1 MKIKDKNNLKKTYI
15 ETRDKLIK
23 TLNNYDCEID
33 CDGDETDFIQ
43 ANALVKV
50 QNKLSA
56 NYLKQLIA
64 VKKAIE
70 QIDNDSYGVCEEC
83 DEEIGIKRLEA
94 IPGITICIC
103 CAEQAEINK

>member
-1 MKIKDKNNLKKTYI
+1 MEIKDKNNLKKEYI

-23 TLNNYDCEID
+23 ILNNYDCEID

-43 ANALVKV
+43 ADALVKV
-50 QNKLSA
+50 QNKLSS

-70 QIDNDSYGVCEEC
+70 QIDDGTYGICEEC
-83 DEEIGIKRLEA
+83 GEEISVKRLEA
-94 IPGITICIC
+94 IPGVTICIC